1 MRTTWLESI
10 AIACVCIASCRT
22 EGTSSRSFAEQGNTV
37 DASAQST
44 TPEATPPPATGTPAA
59 AAHAAP
65 PADAHATRVQTAPPP
80 ADGLGQRGK
89 PAPPIVDRAEPGQP
103 APDFVLTGID
113 GRTHRLSQYASRTI
127 VLEWF
132 NPRSPECIEGYKEG
146 GALRGL
152 RERWVGEGVVWL
164 AINSEAPTAPGGS
177 VEENRVFAR
186 EHDIRRP
193 LLMDPTGA
201 VGKAFGVK
209 RTPTMFIVSKL
220 GLLVYR
226 GAPDNAPAGVVPDR
240 EIKTNYVDMALSD
253 LSSGHS
259 VRTADTRVTHGT
271 WVQYAK

>member
-1 MRTTWLESI
+1 VRTTWLESI
-10 AIACVCIASCRT
+10 AIACVCATACRT
-22 EGTSSRSFAEQGNTV
+22 EGDSSRAFADQGNTV
-37 DASAQST
+37 DASA
-44 TPEATPPPATGTPAA
+44 PATPATPTPAPANETGTPAA

-65 PADAHATRVQTAPPP
+65 PRAQ
-80 ADGLGQRGK
+80 
-89 PAPPIVDRAEPGQP
+89 PAPPIIDRAELGQP

-113 GRTHRLSQYASRTI
+113 GRIYRLSQYATRTI

-132 NPRSPECIEGYKEG
+132 NPRSPDCIEGYKES
-146 GALRGL
+146 GALRSL

-164 AINSEAPTAPGGS
+164 AINSEAPSEPGGS
-177 VEENRVFAR
+177 LAENREFAQA
-186 EHDIRRP
+186 HGMRRP

-209 RTPTMFIVSKL
+209 RTPTMFVISKL
-220 GLLVYR
+220 GLIVYR